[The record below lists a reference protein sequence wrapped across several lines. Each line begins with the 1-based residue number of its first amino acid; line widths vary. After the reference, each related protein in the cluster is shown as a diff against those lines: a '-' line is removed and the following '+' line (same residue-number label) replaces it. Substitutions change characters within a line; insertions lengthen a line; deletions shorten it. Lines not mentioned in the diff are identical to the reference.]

1 MPSMHSKTCLDSSV
15 SRLLMCFSR
24 VEAKASCVARHPL
37 QGVLSYV
44 ILRPLM
50 TLVATL
56 AMLLGTYNDGSLSYD
71 SLYTYVSIIN
81 ATSQMWALYCL
92 VLMYQVRYRVPTAI
106 I

>member
-1 MPSMHSKTCLDSSV
+1 MRCAWHL
-15 SRLLMCFSR
+15 
-24 VEAKASCVARHPL
+24 L

-92 VLMYQVRYRVPTAI
+92 VLMYQVRYRVPAATLDDAHLV
-106 I
+106 

>member
-1 MPSMHSKTCLDSSV
+1 M
-15 SRLLMCFSR
+15 
-24 VEAKASCVARHPL
+24 

-50 TLVATL
+50 TVVATL
-56 AMLLGTYNDGSLSYD
+56 AMLLGAYDDGSLSYD

-92 VLMYQVRYRVPTAI
+92 VLMYQVNRIAHSCICTD
-106 I
+106 